1 MVFIIDGL
9 KSVDVFLSLLG
20 LFVVIFCRIFFIIL
34 LDFVLGSLGVN
45 LKLKNKLC
53 IIILKEIFIE
63 DIKFMFK
70 YVC

>member
-20 LFVVIFCRIFFIIL
+20 LFVVIFRRIFFIIL

-53 IIILKEIFIE
+53 LKILNEILLLYNIL
-63 DIKFMFK
+63 I
-70 YVC
+70 

>member
-1 MVFIIDGL
+1 MMVFIIDGL

-20 LFVVIFCRIFFIIL
+20 LFVVIFRRIFFIIL

-53 IIILKEIFIE
+53 LKILNEILLLYNIL
-63 DIKFMFK
+63 I
-70 YVC
+70 